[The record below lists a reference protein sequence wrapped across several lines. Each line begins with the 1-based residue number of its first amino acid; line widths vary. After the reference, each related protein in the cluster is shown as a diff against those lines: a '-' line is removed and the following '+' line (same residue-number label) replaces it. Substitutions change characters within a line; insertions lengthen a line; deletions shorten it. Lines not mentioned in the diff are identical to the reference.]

1 MTEETR
7 VDGKIDQHKW
17 EELKE
22 YIDQNKETDRHSKQF
37 YLEKIT
43 SIALKH
49 KREREEQEAEAYS
62 SYKELRQKIKADMNV

>member
-1 MTEETR
+1 MADQTR
-7 VDGKIDQHKW
+7 VDGKIETEKW

-37 YLEKIT
+37 YIEKIT
-43 SIALKH
+43 SLALKH

-62 SYKELRQKIKADMNV
+62 NYKELRQKIKADMDI